1 MNRPRSNG
9 ILLGDKRVNVKCQ
22 IIFAVVNEKPV
33 VNEEPESYLNDND
46 DVKMCDWDEY
56 IQSILQ

>member
-1 MNRPRSNG
+1 
-9 ILLGDKRVNVKCQ
+9 VKCQ